1 MEAHFPLLVPAILA
15 LIDDE
20 SLPFKVRGCSLLSM
34 FLTPLKEGGSDIL
47 QRTNLSSV
55 FEDAL
60 VPCLLFIPTITPED
74 ESLQLLG
81 AAYPALLSVLRIRYQ
96 NLSSKDIKGQKIA
109 SSSTGVP
116 PSQTTRDIYIRHV
129 ANILRINLIPS
140 IHHIS
145 STVVEENS
153 VIASFP
159 FPRLSTFLLEQINI
173 LLPELGIHAT
183 KYLQEIIPP
192 ICTALANPF
201 GPAHPPLLLAAVAAA
216 RSVVLNAH
224 PRIWRWRGEL
234 LGALCD
240 CWFHVID
247 EEDQLLAEQAK
258 KPTPATSPDQE
269 ELDRLASMQRLRKQL
284 KGVVYLLKVAVT
296 SVMETNKVVEEN
308 WVGLDEEIHLEN
320 ELTDL
325 VAADE
330 RLRELLFAEAL
341 PGDKDYGL

>member
-34 FLTPLKEGGSDIL
+34 FLTPLKEGHSDIL

-60 VPCLLFIPTITPED
+60 VPCFLSIPTITPED

-96 NLSSKDIKGQKIA
+96 NA
-109 SSSTGVP
+109 SSEQVKEQKTAK
-116 PSQTTRDIYIRHV
+116 TNRDIYIRHV
-129 ANILRINLIPS
+129 ANILRTNVIPS
-140 IHHIS
+140 FHHIS
-145 STVVEENS
+145 STTVAEDS
-153 VIASFP
+153 LIASFP
-159 FPRLSTFLLEQINI
+159 FPQLSTFLLEQINI
-173 LLPELGIHAT
+173 LLPELGIHTT

-192 ICTALANPF
+192 VCTALANPF

-216 RSVVLNAH
+216 RCVILNAH

-240 CWFHVID
+240 CWSYVID
-247 EEDQLLAEQAK
+247 EEDQFIEQAK
-258 KPTPATSPDQE
+258 KPTPATSPD
-269 ELDRLASMQRLRKQL
+269 RLTSMQKLRKQL
-284 KGVVYLLKVAVT
+284 RDVVYLLKVAVI
-296 SVMETNKVVEEN
+296 SVTETNKVAGGFEEN

-320 ELTDL
+320 ELADL
-325 VAADE
+325 AAADE
-330 RLRELLFAEAL
+330 RLRELLFAEV
-341 PGDKDYGL
+341 